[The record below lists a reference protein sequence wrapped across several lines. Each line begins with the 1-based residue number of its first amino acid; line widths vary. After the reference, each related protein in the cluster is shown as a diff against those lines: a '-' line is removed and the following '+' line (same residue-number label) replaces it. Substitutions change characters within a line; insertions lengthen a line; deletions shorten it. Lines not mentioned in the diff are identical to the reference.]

1 MASPPRDSVA
11 VLAPFDDAAAI
22 ELGNHYW
29 RKQVLRHGDFAY
41 GDRTLQFTPAY
52 TQGLAKAWRDKA
64 YDAVPFQFAGPD
76 NQHTNAIDATRG
88 EIVGFESTTDGLD
101 AIMTLEPEAETVV
114 RRHPRLPV
122 SVRIIE
128 NLDRADGQHFDAA
141 VQHVLATW
149 DPRVTAMKPW
159 ERVELA
165 TDDVD
170 HVLDLTDLTVARPG
184 ASTQEGTDTMPKL
197 SEVFSDEEI
206 AKLRA
211 VLTADTA
218 AADKD
223 TKDTTVQDATPAAPA
238 ASGTKA
244 KDAKATADA
253 TADAGSGE
261 YVVPSDEELER
272 IARALFPEET
282 KADDAKA
289 KVDATAATPQAV
301 ELANRL
307 SLIEAEN
314 AKLRGA
320 ADVAAYEK
328 LRDDLARD
336 SGIPPAITDLAK
348 PLLTGAHT
356 IELSGGTK
364 VNAGEVIH
372 KVLVAVG
379 EQVKLLD
386 LSGPAV
392 FDQSEANAAAAADK
406 ERESFAKQYAQQFGM
421 R

>member
-1 MASPPRDSVA
+1 MATDTASVA
-11 VLAPFDDAAAI
+11 VLAPFDDTEAI
-22 ELGNHYW
+22 ELGNRYW

-41 GDRTLQFTPAY
+41 GDRTLQFTPEY
-52 TQGLAKAWRDKA
+52 TQQLAKAWREKA
-64 YDAVPFQFAGPD
+64 YDAVPFQFAGAD
-76 NQHTNAIDATRG
+76 NKHTNAIDATRG

-128 NLDRADGQHFDAA
+128 NLDRADGRHFDAA
-141 VQHVLATW
+141 IQHVLATW

-165 TDDVD
+165 SDDVD

-184 ASTQEGTDTMPKL
+184 ATTEGTDMPKL
-197 SEVFSDEEI
+197 ADAFSDEEI

-211 VLTADTA
+211 LLTEDP
-218 AADKD
+218 KD
-223 TKDTTVQDATPAAPA
+223 AKDTTVKDATPAAPE
-238 ASGTKA
+238 T
-244 KDAKATADA
+244 KDAKD
-253 TADAGSGE
+253 DE

-282 KADDAKA
+282 KAEDAAAKA
-289 KVDATAATPQAV
+289 KVDASADNPQAI

-307 SLIEAEN
+307 SVIEAEN
-314 AKLRGA
+314 ARLRGA
-320 ADVAAYEK
+320 ADAAAYMK

-356 IELSGGTK
+356 IELSGGEK
-364 VNAGEVIH
+364 VNAGEIIH

-379 EQVKLLD
+379 EQVKMLD
-386 LSGPAV
+386 LSGPVV
-392 FDQSEANAAAAADK
+392 FDQSEADAAAAADK
-406 ERESFAKQYAQQFGM
+406 ARDSFAAEYAKQFGL

>member
-1 MASPPRDSVA
+1 
-11 VLAPFDDAAAI
+11 
-22 ELGNHYW
+22 
-29 RKQVLRHGDFAY
+29 
-41 GDRTLQFTPAY
+41 
-52 TQGLAKAWRDKA
+52 
-64 YDAVPFQFAGPD
+64 
-76 NQHTNAIDATRG
+76 
-88 EIVGFESTTDGLD
+88 
-101 AIMTLEPEAETVV
+101 
-114 RRHPRLPV
+114 V

-223 TKDTTVQDATPAAPA
+223 TTVQDATPAAPA
-238 ASGTKA
+238 APDAKA
-244 KDAKATADA
+244 KDAKATKDA
-253 TADAGSGE
+253 TADAE

-282 KADDAKA
+282 KAEDAKA

-392 FDQSEANAAAAADK
+392 FDQSEANAAAAADR